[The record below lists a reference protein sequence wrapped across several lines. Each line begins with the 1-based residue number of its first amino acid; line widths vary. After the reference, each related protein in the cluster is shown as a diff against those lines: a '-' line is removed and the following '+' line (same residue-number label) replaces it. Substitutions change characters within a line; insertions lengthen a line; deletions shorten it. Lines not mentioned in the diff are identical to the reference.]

1 MQASHVAEPSFGKL
15 FFKYVSLSTI
25 SMVGVSLCILADTF
39 FIANGVGPKGLAAL
53 NVVVPL
59 FSALNGIGLM
69 FGMGGATLYAIA
81 QGKEESEKG
90 NKIFSFTMASSL
102 ILGVVL
108 TALCLLFADPILKI
122 LGAGE
127 SIFALSKEYYMILIG
142 CSSFFIISNALT
154 CFIRND
160 HNPNL
165 AMNAMLLGS
174 LLNIVLDYFFIF
186 PLNMGMR
193 GAALGTVLSPLASLL
208 LLSIH
213 WRSKKRQLQF
223 LSFNWSFGELKDIL
237 SIGFPSFITEFSSG
251 VVIFLFN
258 KIILDLSGNAG
269 VAAYSIIANIAYVG
283 VAIFTGI
290 GQGIQPLASLSFSKK
305 DKKSIL
311 NVLIWGMVL
320 SFGIGALFYGISLF
334 YAEPIIQLFNNENSQ
349 ELAQITKTGFSLY
362 FISFLFV
369 GLNITAISL
378 FSAVARPRQSL
389 ILSLLRGLILITPV
403 LFVLANLFGMTGVWI
418 AMPLTEASMLFI
430 TFYFLHHYFHYLDRH
445 FI

>member
-39 FIANGVGPKGLAAL
+39 FIANGVGPNGLAAL

-311 NVLIWGMVL
+311 NVLICGMVL
-320 SFGIGALFYGISLF
+320 SFGIQWY
-334 YAEPIIQLFNNENSQ
+334 QLADCVAVLESEQQYIHVDLKHPKIHDKSQ
-349 ELAQITKTGFSLY
+349 PKC
-362 FISFLFV
+362 
-369 GLNITAISL
+369 
-378 FSAVARPRQSL
+378 
-389 ILSLLRGLILITPV
+389 
-403 LFVLANLFGMTGVWI
+403 
-418 AMPLTEASMLFI
+418 
-430 TFYFLHHYFHYLDRH
+430 DC
-445 FI
+445 